1 MKTLDPASQTAFNSP
16 KPKYFK
22 RVYLYRRAWN
32 GTAFAYD
39 AAIDLTPDVAEV
51 GKIQIKLDTEKFNKW
66 TFSNCTVTV
75 RNDKQQWNPGNPDGY
90 FPTGKQIFN
99 SRVQIIAGIVRPDGT
114 QDPQYV
120 YTGYLSAPPTQ
131 YPDAKTIQLSV
142 QDHLSIFDQR
152 MADGTGG
159 DAPIGTAVANE
170 VVGQNSGTVFTTSH
184 VCVGIVSAVYK
195 GATSGGVANAT
206 LLNPNLDYNTG
217 SLNLHD
223 ATATITLNSSLGNGQ
238 SLWVSYACWLVD
250 QRIEQVV
257 AQICALC
264 GVTQTAISPAIFAGG
279 IRNTFSQVNQAD
291 FSLGSYSNAGGWGG
305 LIYQP
310 YYYPPDSVSLTL
322 APYSA
327 TSGSYTSP
335 VIDSTIASPTWGR
348 FTASY
353 LTPAQCTSAFYW
365 RQSPDA
371 ATWGAWTA
379 ITPGQ
384 ICPATQ
390 RYLQLKW
397 AATENVTL
405 PSAFYAGPSAWVQLY
420 NWQIEYYLSY
430 VTIPVVNM
438 TGLTC
443 ASALEALA
451 EMCCYEIG
459 FDSTDTFIFRPR
471 SDTSLPVRTLT
482 NKEIFSAGIQSLS
495 SGADRVYTQVLVNF
509 GNYSSVVNSRTQG
522 EPSPNPIDIFGTIQY
537 EIDGGNFLP
546 VNTANLAQAIALT
559 VYQYVKGARRR
570 LRLQTRFFLDLEL
583 GDKVQLKYIPFDL
596 LTPWLW
602 GDARVR
608 YGNRRFVWHSANW
621 LMALLPL
628 YLVVFRVEGIE
639 LDLENW
645 NTVFDLTEAI

>member
-1 MKTLDPASQTAFNSP
+1 MKTLDPASQNAFNSP

-32 GTAFAYD
+32 GSAFAYD

-90 FPTGKQIFN
+90 FPSGKQVFN
-99 SRVQIIAGIVRPDGT
+99 SRVQIIAGVVRLDGT

-159 DAPIGTAVANE
+159 DAPVGTVAVNE
-170 VVGQNSGTVFTTSH
+170 VVGQNSGNEFTTAH
-184 VCVGIVSAVYK
+184 VGAGIITTVLK
-195 GATSGGVANAT
+195 GTTSGGPQNAT
-206 LLNPNLDYNTG
+206 PLNPNLDYNT
-217 SLNLHD
+217 SNLNMHD
-223 ATATITLNSSLGNGQ
+223 VGATITLNAPLVSGQ
-238 SLWVSYACWLVD
+238 SLWVTYTYWHLD
-250 QRIEQVV
+250 KPLEWVV

-264 GVTQTAISPAIFAGG
+264 GIMSTNISPAIFSNS
-279 IRNTFSQVNQAD
+279 IKNTFAQLTEND
-291 FSLGSYSNAGGWGG
+291 FNLGTYDNTF
-305 LIYQP
+305 
-310 YYYPPDSVSLTL
+310 YYWVGCVTPNLTMGYPS
-322 APYSA
+322 
-327 TSGSYTSP
+327 SGTYVSP
-335 VIDSTIASPTWGR
+335 VIDGTAAFRHWGQFSASFSNPTGSTSI
-348 FTASY
+348 
-353 LTPAQCTSAFYW
+353 FYW
-365 RQSPDA
+365 RESADGVA
-371 ATWGAWTA
+371 WGEWTV
-379 ITPGQ
+379 ITSGQ
-384 ICPATQ
+384 ICPATK

-397 AATENVTL
+397 YAWEQNSAVYRTTL
-405 PSAFYAGPSAWVQLY
+405 TS
-420 NWQIEYYLSY
+420 WQIDYYYSST
-430 VTIPVVNM
+430 TIPVVDM
-438 TGLTC
+438 TGLSC
-443 ASALEALA
+443 MGALAALA

-471 SDTSLPVRTLT
+471 SDGSAPVRMLANADIASLDSLT
-482 NKEIFSAGIQSLS
+482 T
-495 SGADRVYTQVLVNF
+495 GADRVYTQVVVNF
-509 GNYSSVVNSRTQG
+509 GDYTAVVNSRTQS
-522 EPSPNPIDIFGTIQY
+522 EPPPNAIDIFGTLQY
-537 EIDGGNFLP
+537 EVDSGNFLP
-546 VNTANLAQAIALT
+546 DNTANLAQAIALT

-570 LRLQTRFFLDLEL
+570 LRLKTRFFLDLEL
-583 GDKVQLKYIPFDL
+583 GDKVQLKYIPLDF
-596 LTPWLW
+596 LTTWVW

-608 YGNRRFVWHSANW
+608 YGNRRFVWYGANW

-628 YLVVFRVEGIE
+628 YLVIFRVEGIE